1 MAFGEEWGVSE
12 YAEKYKEEHPIYA
25 PQGTVTRR
33 DPTIFTEE
41 EVRDMPTWEESVTDS
56 EARGELR
63 KGRHLI
69 ADSTPMIVPENVAKV
84 SRIMIKVKEPK
95 GDVYY
100 YALDPVKGGKK
111 GTEVDMVKEGLAG
124 KKSFPGAVKIPNI
137 NLPNWKLP
145 SLPSLEFPAISGLT
159 KGIVGLVLLFIA
171 GIVLL
176 IAVGYSGLGG
186 SAGRVGE
193 TEYKRRRK

>member
-1 MAFGEEWGVSE
+1 MAFGEDWSVSK
-12 YAEKYKEEHPIYA
+12 YAEEYKTEHPVYA
-25 PQGTVTRR
+25 PQGAVTKHE
-33 DPTIFTEE
+33 PVIFTEE
-41 EVRDMPTWEESVTDS
+41 EVRDLPTWEESVEDA

-63 KGRHLI
+63 KGRNLI
-69 ADSTPMIVPENVAKV
+69 ADSTPMIVPESVAKV

-111 GTEVDMVKEGLAG
+111 GTEVDMVEAGLAV
-124 KKSFPGAVKIPNI
+124 KKPFPGAIQVPNI

-145 SLPSLEFPAISGLT
+145 SLPSFEFPAISNLT
-159 KGIVGLVLLFIA
+159 KGIAGIAVLFIA

-176 IAVGYSGLGG
+176 IAVGYSGMGK

-193 TEYKRRRK
+193 SEYKKRRK